1 MAKGKLYTA
10 LYERL
15 SHDDELQGESSSISH
30 RKEILQVY
38 AMQRHIS

>member
-15 SHDDELQGESSSISH
+15 SHDDELQGELTVSLIRS
-30 RKEILQVY
+30 RFFKN
-38 AMQRHIS
+38 MQCRGT